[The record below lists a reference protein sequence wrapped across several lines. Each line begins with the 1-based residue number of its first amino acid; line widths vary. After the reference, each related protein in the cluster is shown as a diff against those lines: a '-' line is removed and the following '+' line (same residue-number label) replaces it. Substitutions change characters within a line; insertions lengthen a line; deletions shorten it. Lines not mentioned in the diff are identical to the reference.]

1 MDASVN
7 RIPSSKD
14 ERALVFGIRLGGDD
28 AGYLGNS
35 LDELELLVK
44 TAGATVVDKR
54 IVNRDRI
61 DPAYI
66 VGKGYL
72 SQIEEMIREKSI
84 RLVVFD
90 LNSIRPAQIRSLED
104 RLKCRVVG
112 RTEIIMDI
120 FARRALSAESKIQV
134 ELAQLKYILPRLKG
148 LGGVLSRLGGGIGTR
163 GPGEKMLE
171 TDRRHVQRRIASLNR
186 KLVRIQ
192 KHRDTA
198 RKGRR
203 SQFIGAVV
211 GYTNASKST
220 LINALAR
227 DDLFVE
233 DRLFA
238 TLDSFTRTVHLA
250 EGKKC
255 LLVDTVGFI
264 RNLPANLIESFR
276 STLEEIQ
283 NAVFLVHVIDISSPD
298 IITSIQTVRKELSE
312 LGCADK
318 PTVLFFNKADLLPD
332 DAVAN
337 SVRNNYPG
345 AVIGSAAARSGIEE
359 LKSRIIDMMGTWMT
373 GDMRR
378 HYEEPGE
385 DLFTD

>member
-14 ERALVFGIRLGGDD
+14 ERALIFGIRIRGTSGENPE
-28 AGYLGNS
+28 NS
-35 LDELELLVK
+35 LDELGLLVK
-44 TAGATVVDKR
+44 TAGAVVAGKH

-61 DPAYI
+61 DASFI

-72 SQIEEMIREKSI
+72 EEMTKMIAGRNI

-90 LNSIRPAQIRSLED
+90 LDAIRPAQVRNLED

-120 FARRALSAESKIQV
+120 FARRARSAEAKIQV

-171 TDRRHVQRRIASLNR
+171 TDRRHILRRIKTL
-186 KLVRIQ
+186 KLKLEKIK
-192 KHRDTA
+192 KHRATA
-198 RKGRR
+198 RKSRR
-203 SQFIGAVV
+203 NELIGAVV
-211 GYTNASKST
+211 GYTNAGKST
-220 LINALAR
+220 IINCLAH

-238 TLDSFTRTVHLA
+238 TLDSYTRTVYLA
-250 EGKKC
+250 ESKKC

-264 RNLPANLIESFR
+264 RNLPSHLIESFK
-276 STLEEIQ
+276 STIEEIQ
-283 NAVFLVHVIDISSPD
+283 SADFLIHVVDISSPD
-298 IITSIQTVRKELSE
+298 VNSNIQTVNREISE
-312 LGCADK
+312 LGCIEK
-318 PTVLFFNKADLLPD
+318 KTVLFFNKADLVSKE
-332 DAVAN
+332 ATVN
-337 SVRNNYPG
+337 NIQNNYPESI
-345 AVIGSAAARSGIEE
+345 IGSAAMGAGLGE
-359 LKSRIIDMMGTWMT
+359 LKSRILEIYDDYRETW
-373 GDMRR
+373 D
-378 HYEEPGE
+378 EPMP
-385 DLFTD
+385 DDNNVY